1 MKKNNLL
8 KLKLKSLTNGSP
20 LTAFCSLLII
30 SANLLQFSLKPTGF
44 SQGDSWAYGYGSV
57 RNWSNLSFTGEAL
70 RKWPIVLINTTL
82 ASPTLQTLF
91 QFILSITAWCSLIWV
106 LSKYLDNRLTTVLI
120 TILALSPQVLSW
132 NSVHLSESYAISTGI
147 IILSTLFSKYKENKT
162 FVFALLSL
170 FVFLNTKPS
179 NFLAFLLLT
188 PILSLYLIKKW
199 RTIKFN
205 KIVILFLIVVYTLL
219 LTVNQA
225 KGKLQTD
232 GAGIS
237 YAAAQSVAVI
247 SNVNPL
253 ADQIYSELK
262 SHQELQCLGDFNK
275 SSPMALTELLK
286 YECRTS
292 QNWLDQE
299 FQRWYFGF
307 NIRNLDYPVKLTVTT
322 ILAGNSP
329 FSMYGGSISVLPIE
343 ASQIFFGNR
352 NFALR
357 LSDQSSEIIPID
369 SISILSPLVFWLV
382 LITFIYL
389 RHQLFHARKSEQV
402 TSKYIARISLSL
414 FLYGLVLLVI
424 SAVSIPNEW
433 FRQSIV
439 GQISILVSG
448 ILLLSDVS
456 KKHLKSLN

>member
-1 MKKNNLL
+1 MKKNYLS
-8 KLKLKSLTNGSP
+8 KLNLKSLINVSP

-30 SANLLQFSLKPTGF
+30 SANLLQFSLKPSGF
-44 SQGDSWAYGYGSV
+44 SQGDSWAYGYGSI

-82 ASPTLQTLF
+82 ASPTLQTMF
-91 QFILSITAWCSLIWV
+91 QFLFSIVAWCSLIWV
-106 LSKYLDNRLTTVLI
+106 LSKYLDNQLSTVLI
-120 TILALSPQVLSW
+120 TILAISPQVLSW

-147 IILSTLFSKYKENKT
+147 MTLSIFFRKYKESKT
-162 FVFALLSL
+162 LVFLPFLL

-179 NFLAFLLLT
+179 NFIAFLLLS
-188 PILSLYLIKKW
+188 PILSLYIIKKW
-199 RTIKFN
+199 RNINITWVI
-205 KIVILFLIVVYTLL
+205 ILFLIVFYTFL
-219 LTVNQA
+219 LTVNQS
-225 KGKLQTD
+225 KEKLQTD

-253 ADQIYSELK
+253 TNQIYSELK
-262 SHQELQCLGDFNK
+262 NNRELQCLGHFNK
-275 SSPMALTELLK
+275 SSPIALTELLK
-286 YECRTS
+286 YKCQAS
-292 QNWLDQE
+292 QFWLDRE
-299 FQRWYFGF
+299 FQRWYLGF

-329 FSMYGGSISVLPIE
+329 FSMYGGNISILPSE
-343 ASQIFFGNR
+343 ASQLFFGDR

-382 LITFIYL
+382 LFVFIHS
-389 RHQLFHARKSEQV
+389 RNQLSNARKFDQV
-402 TSKYIARISLSL
+402 RSKYVMSISLSL
-414 FLYGLVLLVI
+414 FLYGLTLLVV

-439 GQISILVSG
+439 GQISIFVSC
-448 ILLLSDVS
+448 ILLLSNAS
-456 KKHLKSLN
+456 KKYFKSFN

>member
-1 MKKNNLL
+1 M
-8 KLKLKSLTNGSP
+8 
-20 LTAFCSLLII
+20 
-30 SANLLQFSLKPTGF
+30 
-44 SQGDSWAYGYGSV
+44 
-57 RNWSNLSFTGEAL
+57 
-70 RKWPIVLINTTL
+70 
-82 ASPTLQTLF
+82 
-91 QFILSITAWCSLIWV
+91 
-106 LSKYLDNRLTTVLI
+106 
-120 TILALSPQVLSW
+120 
-132 NSVHLSESYAISTGI
+132 
-147 IILSTLFSKYKENKT
+147 
-162 FVFALLSL
+162 
-170 FVFLNTKPS
+170 
-179 NFLAFLLLT
+179 AFLLLT
-188 PILSLYLIKKW
+188 PMLSLYLIKKW
-199 RTIKFN
+199 RTIKFTRA
-205 KIVILFLIVVYTLL
+205 IILCLIVAYTLS
-219 LTVNQA
+219 LTVNQS

-253 ADQIYSELK
+253 TNQIYSELK
-262 SHQELQCLGDFNK
+262 NNQELRCLGDFNK
-275 SSPMALTELLK
+275 SSPIALTELLK
-286 YECRTS
+286 YKCRAS

-307 NIRNLDYPVKLTVTT
+307 NIRNLDYPVKLTITT

-329 FSMYGGSISVLPIE
+329 FSMYGGSISILPTE
-343 ASQIFFGNR
+343 ASQLFFGDR

-382 LITFIYL
+382 LIVFMYL
-389 RHQLFHARKSEQV
+389 KNQLFNARKFDQV
-402 TSKYIARISLSL
+402 RSNYVMSISLIL
-414 FLYGLVLLVI
+414 FLYGLVLLVV

-456 KKHLKSLN
+456 KKYFKSFN

>member
-1 MKKNNLL
+1 MKKSNLL
-8 KLKLKSLTNGSP
+8 KLKIESLIKESP
-20 LTAFCSLLII
+20 LTTFCSLLII
-30 SANLLQFSLKPTGF
+30 SANLLQFSLKPSGF

-91 QFILSITAWCSLIWV
+91 QFLFSIAAWCSLIWV
-106 LSKYLDNRLTTVLI
+106 LSKYLDNHLTTVLI
-120 TILALSPQVLSW
+120 TILALSPQVLNW

-147 IILSTLFSKYKENKT
+147 LTLSTFFAKYKGNKT
-162 FVFALLSL
+162 FVFSLLSL

-179 NFLAFLLLT
+179 NFMAFLLLT
-188 PILSLYLIKKW
+188 PMLSLYLIKKW
-199 RTIKFN
+199 RTIKFTRA
-205 KIVILFLIVVYTLL
+205 IILFLIVVYTLS
-219 LTVNQA
+219 LTVNQS

-253 ADQIYSELK
+253 TNQIYSELK
-262 SHQELQCLGDFNK
+262 NNQELRCLGDFNK
-275 SSPMALTELLK
+275 SSPIALTELLK
-286 YECRTS
+286 YKCRAS

-307 NIRNLDYPVKLTVTT
+307 NIRNLDYPVKLTITT

-329 FSMYGGSISVLPIE
+329 FSMYGGSISILPTE
-343 ASQIFFGNR
+343 ASQLFFGDR

-382 LITFIYL
+382 LIVFIYL
-389 RHQLFHARKSEQV
+389 KNQLFNARKFDQV
-402 TSKYIARISLSL
+402 RSKYVMSISLIL
-414 FLYGLVLLVI
+414 FLYGLVLLVV

-456 KKHLKSLN
+456 KKYFKSFN

>member
-1 MKKNNLL
+1 M
-8 KLKLKSLTNGSP
+8 
-20 LTAFCSLLII
+20 
-30 SANLLQFSLKPTGF
+30 
-44 SQGDSWAYGYGSV
+44 
-57 RNWSNLSFTGEAL
+57 
-70 RKWPIVLINTTL
+70 
-82 ASPTLQTLF
+82 
-91 QFILSITAWCSLIWV
+91 
-106 LSKYLDNRLTTVLI
+106 
-120 TILALSPQVLSW
+120 
-132 NSVHLSESYAISTGI
+132 
-147 IILSTLFSKYKENKT
+147 
-162 FVFALLSL
+162 
-170 FVFLNTKPS
+170 
-179 NFLAFLLLT
+179 
-188 PILSLYLIKKW
+188 LSLYLIKKW
-199 RTIKFN
+199 RTIKFTRA
-205 KIVILFLIVVYTLL
+205 IILFLIVAYTLL
-219 LTVNQA
+219 LTVNQS

-253 ADQIYSELK
+253 ANQIYSELK
-262 SHQELQCLGDFNK
+262 NNQELRCLGDFNK

-286 YECRTS
+286 YKCRAS
-292 QNWLDQE
+292 QNWLDRE

-307 NIRNLDYPVKLTVTT
+307 NIRNLDYPVKLTITT

-329 FSMYGGSISVLPIE
+329 FSMYGGSISILPTE
-343 ASQIFFGNR
+343 ASQLFFGDR

-382 LITFIYL
+382 LIVFMYL
-389 RHQLFHARKSEQV
+389 KNQLFNARKFDQV
-402 TSKYIARISLSL
+402 RSNYVMSISLIL
-414 FLYGLVLLVI
+414 FLYGLVLLVV

-456 KKHLKSLN
+456 KKYFKSFN

>member
-1 MKKNNLL
+1 
-8 KLKLKSLTNGSP
+8 
-20 LTAFCSLLII
+20 
-30 SANLLQFSLKPTGF
+30 
-44 SQGDSWAYGYGSV
+44 
-57 RNWSNLSFTGEAL
+57 
-70 RKWPIVLINTTL
+70 
-82 ASPTLQTLF
+82 
-91 QFILSITAWCSLIWV
+91 
-106 LSKYLDNRLTTVLI
+106 
-120 TILALSPQVLSW
+120 
-132 NSVHLSESYAISTGI
+132 
-147 IILSTLFSKYKENKT
+147 
-162 FVFALLSL
+162 
-170 FVFLNTKPS
+170 
-179 NFLAFLLLT
+179 
-188 PILSLYLIKKW
+188 
-199 RTIKFN
+199 
-205 KIVILFLIVVYTLL
+205 
-219 LTVNQA
+219 VNQS

-253 ADQIYSELK
+253 TNQIYSELK
-262 SHQELQCLGDFNK
+262 NNQELRCLGDFNK
-275 SSPMALTELLK
+275 SSPIALTELLK
-286 YECRTS
+286 YKCRAS

-307 NIRNLDYPVKLTVTT
+307 NIRNLDYPVKLTITT

-329 FSMYGGSISVLPIE
+329 FSMYGGSISILPTE
-343 ASQIFFGNR
+343 ASQLFFGDR

-382 LITFIYL
+382 LIVFIYL
-389 RHQLFHARKSEQV
+389 KNQLFNARKFDQV
-402 TSKYIARISLSL
+402 RSKYVMSISLIL
-414 FLYGLVLLVI
+414 FLYGLVLLVV

-456 KKHLKSLN
+456 KKYFKSFN

>member
-44 SQGDSWAYGYGSV
+44 SQGDSWAYGYGSI
-57 RNWSNLSFTGEAL
+57 RNWSNLSLTGEAL

-91 QFILSITAWCSLIWV
+91 QFLFSIVAWCSLIWV
-106 LSKYLDNRLTTVLI
+106 LSKYLDNQLTTVLI

-132 NSVHLSESYAISTGI
+132 NSVHLSESYAISSGI
-147 IILSTLFSKYKENKT
+147 ITLSTFFAKEQNRIL
-162 FVFALLSL
+162 VFLPFSL

-179 NFLAFLLLT
+179 NFIAFLLLT

-199 RTIKFN
+199 RTIK
-205 KIVILFLIVVYTLL
+205 ITRIIILFLIVVYTLS
-219 LTVNQA
+219 LTVNQS

-253 ADQIYSELK
+253 ADQIYSELR

-275 SSPMALTELLK
+275 SSPMSLTELLK

-357 LSDQSSEIIPID
+357 LSDQSSQIIPIE

-402 TSKYIARISLSL
+402 TSKYIMSLSLSL

>member
-106 LSKYLDNRLTTVLI
+106 LSKYLDNRLITVLI

-205 KIVILFLIVVYTLL
+205 K
-219 LTVNQA
+219 N
-225 KGKLQTD
+225 
-232 GAGIS
+232 
-237 YAAAQSVAVI
+237 
-247 SNVNPL
+247 N
-253 ADQIYSELK
+253 
-262 SHQELQCLGDFNK
+262 
-275 SSPMALTELLK
+275 
-286 YECRTS
+286 
-292 QNWLDQE
+292 
-299 FQRWYFGF
+299 
-307 NIRNLDYPVKLTVTT
+307 
-322 ILAGNSP
+322 
-329 FSMYGGSISVLPIE
+329 
-343 ASQIFFGNR
+343 
-352 NFALR
+352 
-357 LSDQSSEIIPID
+357 
-369 SISILSPLVFWLV
+369 
-382 LITFIYL
+382 
-389 RHQLFHARKSEQV
+389 
-402 TSKYIARISLSL
+402 
-414 FLYGLVLLVI
+414 
-424 SAVSIPNEW
+424 
-433 FRQSIV
+433 
-439 GQISILVSG
+439 
-448 ILLLSDVS
+448 
-456 KKHLKSLN
+456 

>member
-8 KLKLKSLTNGSP
+8 KLKLKSLTYGSP

-199 RTIKFN
+199 RRIKFN
-205 KIVILFLIVVYTLL
+205 KVVILFLIVVYTLL

-237 YAAAQSVAVI
+237 YTAAQSVAVI

-343 ASQIFFGNR
+343 ASQIFFGDR

-357 LSDQSSEIIPID
+357 LSDQSSEIIPIE

-402 TSKYIARISLSL
+402 KSKYIMSISFSL
-414 FLYGLVLLVI
+414 FLYGLVLLVV

-448 ILLLSDVS
+448 ILLLSDLI
-456 KKHLKSLN
+456 KKYFKSFS

>member
-8 KLKLKSLTNGSP
+8 KLKLKSLTYGSP

-91 QFILSITAWCSLIWV
+91 QFVLSITAWCSLIWV

-343 ASQIFFGNR
+343 ASQIFFGDR

-357 LSDQSSEIIPID
+357 LSDQSSQIIPIE

-402 TSKYIARISLSL
+402 KSKYIMSISFSL

-456 KKHLKSLN
+456 KKYLKSLN